1 MLPEMFHLNVYNDGF
16 TAFFHHPQFHEMK
29 RQANHCI
36 SNSIKSVTTFFYSV
50 MIQHFSTFKRFVCLQ
65 RGLIASSPKYMTGNR
80 RVT

>member
-1 MLPEMFHLNVYNDGF
+1 MMPENVHLNVLNDGF
-16 TAFFHHPQFHEMK
+16 PIFFHHPQFYERK

-36 SNSIKSVTTFFYSV
+36 FNSIKSVATFFYSV